1 MTRTARVERETSETK
16 LVVEVDLDGTGATD
30 ISTGVGFYDHMLTAF
45 AAYAG
50 FAATVALWG
59 NRDWAMVGG
68 VAVLGLGLLGWGYAQ
83 ARLDAVP
90 LFALPHGMAMGLR
103 HLVALLVLVAF
114 WLLVAAYVP
123 RNHLKAAVKHPMVL
137 AVKLWAFAHLL
148 ANNTLADLLLFGSFL
163 VWAVLDFRSSRQR
176 DRAAGTVYPPGSAGR
191 TVAAVV
197 LGVALWALFAFWLH
211 GLLFGVRPFG
221 R

>member
-1 MTRTARVERETSETK
+1 MAIWVLVIGLGLFLGVHSVRIVAEPWRQAQIARLGENRWKGVYS
-16 LVVEVDLDGTGATD
+16 LVSA
-30 ISTGVGFYDHMLTAF
+30 
-45 AAYAG
+45 
-50 FAATVALWG
+50 
-59 NRDWAMVGG
+59 
-68 VAVLGLGLLGWGYAQ
+68 LGLGLLGWGYAQ

-148 ANNTLADLLLFGSFL
+148 VNHTPADLLLFGGFL
-163 VWAVLDFRSSRQR
+163 VWAVLDFR
-176 DRAAGTVYPPGSAGR
+176 AARRRPVSVPPGSAFG
-191 TVAAVV
+191 TALTLLIGTLAYGAMAMWAHQAW
-197 LGVALWALFAFWLH
+197 LGVAPLRA
-211 GLLFGVRPFG
+211 GV
-221 R
+221 